1 MHCAAKGGWV
11 QWRLGGGPELGAK
24 FHCKQWSGAGDTRR
38 PRHWGNTPVIS
49 LPATCLTADKKV
61 SVCMLGRKSAANI
74 NPSEKSH
81 SYHRV
86 SVQQSD
92 CGLQLMTLPSPG
104 TVRSWSGSS
113 GEGDSSQGTG
123 GHADTTASLESN
135 QEISVDA
142 VYSDGWWYLL
152 YTTGARRQEMKYPH

>member
-1 MHCAAKGGWV
+1 
-11 QWRLGGGPELGAK
+11 
-24 FHCKQWSGAGDTRR
+24 
-38 PRHWGNTPVIS
+38 
-49 LPATCLTADKKV
+49 
-61 SVCMLGRKSAANI
+61 MLGRKSAANI

-113 GEGDSSQGTG
+113 SEGDSSQGTG

-142 VYSDGWWYLL
+142 VNSDGWYLL

>member
-1 MHCAAKGGWV
+1 
-11 QWRLGGGPELGAK
+11 
-24 FHCKQWSGAGDTRR
+24 
-38 PRHWGNTPVIS
+38 
-49 LPATCLTADKKV
+49 
-61 SVCMLGRKSAANI
+61 MLGRKSAANI

-92 CGLQLMTLPSPG
+92 CGLQLMTLPSLSPG
-104 TVRSWSGSS
+104 TVRCWSGSS
-113 GEGDSSQGTG
+113 GESDSSQGTG

-142 VYSDGWWYLL
+142 VNSDGWYLL

>member
-1 MHCAAKGGWV
+1 
-11 QWRLGGGPELGAK
+11 
-24 FHCKQWSGAGDTRR
+24 
-38 PRHWGNTPVIS
+38 
-49 LPATCLTADKKV
+49 
-61 SVCMLGRKSAANI
+61 MLGRKSAANI

-92 CGLQLMTLPSPG
+92 CGLQLMTLPSLSPG

-142 VYSDGWWYLL
+142 VYSDG
-152 YTTGARRQEMKYPH
+152 

>member
-1 MHCAAKGGWV
+1 
-11 QWRLGGGPELGAK
+11 
-24 FHCKQWSGAGDTRR
+24 
-38 PRHWGNTPVIS
+38 
-49 LPATCLTADKKV
+49 
-61 SVCMLGRKSAANI
+61 MLGRKSAANI

-86 SVQQSD
+86 SVQQY
-92 CGLQLMTLPSPG
+92 CGLQLMSLLSPG
-104 TVRSWSGSS
+104 TVHCWSGSS

-142 VYSDGWWYLL
+142 VYSDG
-152 YTTGARRQEMKYPH
+152 

>member
-1 MHCAAKGGWV
+1 
-11 QWRLGGGPELGAK
+11 
-24 FHCKQWSGAGDTRR
+24 
-38 PRHWGNTPVIS
+38 
-49 LPATCLTADKKV
+49 
-61 SVCMLGRKSAANI
+61 MLGRKSAANI

-92 CGLQLMTLPSPG
+92 CGLQLMTLPRPG

-135 QEISVDA
+135 QEISVLFRLIQTA
-142 VYSDGWWYLL
+142 GIY
-152 YTTGARRQEMKYPH
+152 YTRQEHEDKK